1 MKARSV
7 VTLSDV
13 AERAGVSLA
22 TASRVI
28 NGGTR
33 AVSPHYRD
41 RVLAAAADLGYTPN
55 AHAQAMARGR
65 SKMIGLV
72 VHDIADPYFSAI
84 AAGAISLAGSRGLLV
99 LGNTLHNHDYEL
111 DYVATMR
118 AQRAQALILVGSR
131 TTDAERTRRLAE
143 EVAEFIEG
151 GGRFA
156 AVSQDSLGADTVL
169 PENRAGAHALATAL
183 IDAGHR
189 RFAVLG
195 GPSTLLTARDRV
207 AGFQDALAEH
217 RLEPPVVIEGAF
229 TRDGGYA
236 AMNELLDRPDHPPCV
251 FAVNDVMAIGAMAAL
266 RERGSRVPDDIA
278 VAGFDDIPTL
288 RDVAPTLTTVRLPLD
303 EMGRLAAS
311 MVLDDEPRTQPRVA
325 RIAGEVVLR
334 ESTALRRGPV
344 R

>member
-41 RVLAAAADLGYTPN
+41 RVLVAAADLGYTPN

-99 LGNTLHNHDYEL
+99 LGNTLHNPDYEFE
-111 DYVATMR
+111 YVSTMR

-131 TTDAERTRRLAE
+131 TTDVEHTRRLAE

-151 GGRFA
+151 GGRVA
-156 AVSQDSLGADTVL
+156 AVSQDTLGADTVL
-169 PENRAGAHALATAL
+169 PENREGAYALAEAL
-183 IDAGHR
+183 IAAGHR
-189 RFAVLG
+189 RLAVLG
-195 GPSTLLTARDRV
+195 GPASLLTARDRV
-207 AGFQDALAEH
+207 AGFQDALAEKG
-217 RLEPPVVIEGAF
+217 LEPPAVIEGAF
-229 TRDGGYA
+229 TRDGGYT
-236 AMNELLDRPDHPPCV
+236 AMGELLARPDYPRCV

-266 RERGSRVPDDIA
+266 RERGLRVPGDVA

-288 RDVAPTLTTVRLPLD
+288 RDVAPSLTTVRLPLA
-303 EMGRLAAS
+303 EMGHLAAS
-311 MVLDDEPRTQPRVA
+311 MVVDDEPRTSPRVA

-334 ESTALRRGPV
+334 DSTIR
-344 R
+344 

>member
-33 AVSPHYRD
+33 AVSAHYRD

-72 VHDIADPYFSAI
+72 VHDIADPYFSMI
-84 AAGAISLAGSRGLLV
+84 ASGAISLAGSRGLLV

-111 DYVATMR
+111 EYVCTMR

-131 TTDAERTRRLAE
+131 TTDAERTRRLAA

-151 GGRFA
+151 GGRVA
-156 AVSQDSLGADTVL
+156 AVSQDTLGADTVL
-169 PENRAGAHALATAL
+169 PENRAGAQALARAL
-183 IDAGHR
+183 VAEGHQG
-189 RFAVLG
+189 FAVLG
-195 GPSTLLTARDRV
+195 GPTTLLTARDRV
-207 AGFQDALAEH
+207 AGFRDGLAEH
-217 RLEPPVVIEGAF
+217 GLEPPVVIEGAF

-236 AMNELLDRPDHPPCV
+236 AMSELLARTHVPACV

-266 RERGSRVPDDIA
+266 RERGLRVPDDVA

-288 RDVAPTLTTVRLPLD
+288 RDVAPSLTTVRLPLA

-311 MVLDDEPRTQPRVA
+311 MVLDDEPRSHPRVA
-325 RIAGEVVLR
+325 PIAGEVVLR
-334 ESTALRRGPV
+334 ESTIR
-344 R
+344 

>member
-99 LGNTLHNHDYEL
+99 LGNTLRSQASEL
-111 DYVATMR
+111 EYVTTMR

-131 TTDAERTRRLAE
+131 TTDDEHTLRVAD
-143 EVAEFIEG
+143 EVAEFIAG
-151 GGRFA
+151 GGRV
-156 AVSQDSLGADTVL
+156 AVVGQDRLGADTVL
-169 PENRAGAHALATAL
+169 PENRAGARALADAL
-183 IDAGHR
+183 IEQGHR

-195 GPSTLLTARDRV
+195 GPATLLTARDRV
-207 AGFQDALAEH
+207 DGFQDGIAAH
-217 RLEPPVVIEGAF
+217 GLEPPVLIDGAF
-229 TRDGGYA
+229 TRDGGYT
-236 AMNELLDRPDHPPCV
+236 AMGELLARTDRPPCV

-266 RERGSRVPDDIA
+266 REHGLRVPEDMA

-288 RDVAPTLTTVRLPLD
+288 RDVAPSLTTVRLPLA

-311 MVLDDEPRTQPRVA
+311 MILDDESGPEPRTSS
-325 RIAGEVVLR
+325 IAGEVVLR
-334 ESTALRRGPV
+334 ESTFT
-344 R
+344 

>member
-1 MKARSV
+1 MKVRSV

-99 LGNTLHNHDYEL
+99 LGNTLHNPDYEFE
-111 DYVATMR
+111 YVATMR

-131 TTDAERTRRLAE
+131 TTDVEQTRRLTD

-151 GGRFA
+151 GGRVA
-156 AVSQDSLGADTVL
+156 AVSQDTLGADTVL
-169 PENRAGAHALATAL
+169 PENQAGAYALAEAL
-183 IDAGHR
+183 IEQGHR

-195 GPSTLLTARDRV
+195 GPATLLTARDRV
-207 AGFQDALAEH
+207 AGFKDALAAH
-217 RLEPPVVIEGAF
+217 DLEPPIVIEGAF
-229 TRDGGYA
+229 TRDGGYT
-236 AMNELLDRPDHPPCV
+236 AMGELLARPDHPACV
-251 FAVNDVMAIGAMAAL
+251 FAVNDVMAIGAMAAV
-266 RERGSRVPDDIA
+266 RERGLRVPGDVA

-288 RDVAPTLTTVRLPLD
+288 RDVAPSLTTVRLPLR
-303 EMGRLAAS
+303 EMGHLAAS
-311 MVLDDEPRTQPRVA
+311 MALDDEPRTEPRVA
-325 RIAGEVVLR
+325 SIAGEVVLR
-334 ESTALRRGPV
+334 ESTIR
-344 R
+344 

>member
-99 LGNTLHNHDYEL
+99 LGNTLHNPDYEFE
-111 DYVATMR
+111 YVATMR

-131 TTDAERTRRLAE
+131 TTDVEQTRRLTE
-143 EVAEFIEG
+143 EVTEFIEG
-151 GGRFA
+151 GGRVA
-156 AVSQDSLGADTVL
+156 AVSQATLGADTVL
-169 PENRAGAHALATAL
+169 PENRAGAQALAEAL
-183 IDAGHR
+183 IGEGHR

-195 GPSTLLTARDRV
+195 GPPTLLTARDRV
-207 AGFQDALAEH
+207 AGFADALAGNG
-217 RLEPPVVIEGAF
+217 LEPPVVIEGAF

-236 AMNELLDRPDHPPCV
+236 AMTELLDRPGHPPCV
-251 FAVNDVMAIGAMAAL
+251 FAVNDVMAIGAMAAV
-266 RERGSRVPDDIA
+266 RERGLRVPGDIA

-288 RDVAPTLTTVRLPLD
+288 RDVAPSLTTVRLPLA

-311 MVLDDEPRTQPRVA
+311 MVLDDEPGPSPRVA
-325 RIAGEVVLR
+325 PIAGEVVLR
-334 ESTALRRGPV
+334 ESTIP
-344 R
+344 

>member
-99 LGNTLHNHDYEL
+99 LGNTLHNPDYEFE
-111 DYVATMR
+111 YVATMR

-131 TTDAERTRRLAE
+131 TTDVEQTRRLTE
-143 EVAEFIEG
+143 EVAEFIAG
-151 GGRFA
+151 GGRVA
-156 AVSQDSLGADTVL
+156 AVSQATLGADTVL
-169 PENRAGAHALATAL
+169 PENRAGAHALAEAL
-183 IDAGHR
+183 IAEGHR

-195 GPSTLLTARDRV
+195 GPPTLLTARDRV
-207 AGFQDALAEH
+207 AGFTDALAGKG
-217 RLEPPVVIEGAF
+217 LEPPVVIEGAF
-229 TRDGGYA
+229 TRDGGYM
-236 AMNELLDRPDHPPCV
+236 AMAELLDRPDHPPCV
-251 FAVNDVMAIGAMAAL
+251 FAVNDVMAIGAMAAV
-266 RERGSRVPDDIA
+266 RERGLRVPGDVA

-288 RDVAPTLTTVRLPLD
+288 RDVAPSLTTVRLPLA
-303 EMGRLAAS
+303 EMGRLAAN
-311 MVLDDEPRTQPRVA
+311 MVLDEEPGPSPRVA
-325 RIAGEVVLR
+325 PIAGEVVLR
-334 ESTALRRGPV
+334 ESTIP
-344 R
+344 

>member
-41 RVLAAAADLGYTPN
+41 RVIAAATDLGYTPN

-99 LGNTLHNHDYEL
+99 LGNTLHNPDYEFE
-111 DYVATMR
+111 YVATMR

-131 TTDAERTRRLAE
+131 TTDIEQTRRLTE
-143 EVAEFIEG
+143 EVAEFIAG
-151 GGRFA
+151 GGRVA
-156 AVSQDSLGADTVL
+156 AVSQDTLGADTVL
-169 PENRAGAHALATAL
+169 PENRAGAQALAEAL
-183 IDAGHR
+183 IAEGHR

-195 GPSTLLTARDRV
+195 GPPTLLTARDRV
-207 AGFQDALAEH
+207 VGFQDALAAEG
-217 RLEPPVVIEGAF
+217 LEPPVVIEGAF
-229 TRDGGYA
+229 TRDGGYT
-236 AMNELLDRPDHPPCV
+236 AMGELLDRPDHPPCV
-251 FAVNDVMAIGAMAAL
+251 FAVNDVMAIGSMAAV
-266 RERGSRVPDDIA
+266 RERGLRVPGDVA

-288 RDVAPTLTTVRLPLD
+288 RDVAPSLTTVRLPLA

-311 MVLDDEPRTQPRVA
+311 MVLDEEPGSSPRVA
-325 RIAGEVVLR
+325 SIAGEVVLR
-334 ESTALRRGPV
+334 ESTIP
-344 R
+344 

>member
-1 MKARSV
+1 MDARSV

-13 AERAGVSLA
+13 ADRAGVSLA

-41 RVLAAAADLGYTPN
+41 RVLAAASDLGYTPN

-84 AAGAISLAGSRGLLV
+84 AAGVIPLAGPRGLLV
-99 LGNTLHNHDYEL
+99 LGNTLHRPDYEL
-111 DYVATMR
+111 EYVATMR

-131 TTDAERTRRLAE
+131 TTDTTHTRRLAA
-143 EVAEFIEG
+143 EVAQFIAG
-151 GGRFA
+151 GGRVA
-156 AVSQDSLGADTVL
+156 AVSQNRLGADTVL
-169 PENRAGAHALATAL
+169 PENRAGARALAAAL
-183 IDAGHR
+183 VGLGHR
-189 RFAVLG
+189 SFAVLG
-195 GPSTLLTARDRV
+195 GPKALLVARDRV
-207 AGFQDALAEH
+207 QGFRDGLAKH
-217 RLEPPVVIEGAF
+217 GVAPQVVIEGAF

-236 AMNELLDRPDHPPCV
+236 AMKALLDRDERPDCV

-266 RERGSRVPDDIA
+266 RDRDLRAPDDLG

-288 RDVAPTLTTVRLPLD
+288 RDVAPSLSTVRLPLA

-311 MVLDDEPRTQPRVA
+311 MALDDEPRERPRVA

-334 ESTALRRGPV
+334 ESTRIQPRR
-344 R
+344 

>member
-72 VHDIADPYFSAI
+72 VHDIADPYFSVI
-84 AAGAISLAGSRGLLV
+84 ASGAISLAGSRGLLV
-99 LGNTLHNHDYEL
+99 LGNTLHREDYEL
-111 DYVATMR
+111 EYVTTMR

-131 TTDAERTRRLAE
+131 TTDVERTKRLAD
-143 EVAEFIEG
+143 EVTEFIGG
-151 GGRFA
+151 GGRVA
-156 AVSQDSLGADTVL
+156 TVGQDKLGADTVL
-169 PENRAGAHALATAL
+169 PENQAGARALADAL
-183 IDAGHR
+183 VGLGHQ

-195 GPSTLLTARDRV
+195 GPPTLLTARDRV
-207 AGFQDALAEH
+207 EGFRGALAE
-217 RLEPPVVIEGAF
+217 RGLEPPIVIEGAF

-236 AMNELLDRPDHPPCV
+236 ATAELLDRADRPHCV

-266 RERGSRVPDDIA
+266 RERGLRAPDDIA

-288 RDVAPTLTTVRLPLD
+288 RDVAPSLTTVRLPLA
-303 EMGRLAAS
+303 EMGHLAAS
-311 MVLDDEPRTQPRVA
+311 MVLDDEPGPSP
-325 RIAGEVVLR
+325 RIASIEGEVVLR
-334 ESTALRRGPV
+334 ESTAR
-344 R
+344 

>member
-65 SKMIGLV
+65 SKIIGLV

-99 LGNTLHNHDYEL
+99 LGNTLRSQASEL
-111 DYVATMR
+111 EYVTTMR

-131 TTDAERTRRLAE
+131 TTDDEYTRRLAD
-143 EVAEFIEG
+143 EVAEFIAG
-151 GGRFA
+151 GGRV
-156 AVSQDSLGADTVL
+156 AVVGQDRLGADTVL
-169 PENRAGAHALATAL
+169 PENRAGARALAEAL
-183 IDAGHR
+183 IAQGHR

-195 GPSTLLTARDRV
+195 GPTTLLTARHRV
-207 AGFQDALAEH
+207 EGFQDGVAAHELA
-217 RLEPPVVIEGAF
+217 PPVIVEGAF

-236 AMNELLDRPDHPPCV
+236 AMGELLDRTQDRPPCV

-266 RERGSRVPDDIA
+266 RERGIRVPADMA

-288 RDVAPTLTTVRLPLD
+288 RDVAPSLTTVRLPLA

-311 MVLDDEPRTQPRVA
+311 MVLDDEPGPEPR
-325 RIAGEVVLR
+325 ISSIEGEVVLR
-334 ESTALRRGPV
+334 ESTFR
-344 R
+344 

>member
-65 SKMIGLV
+65 SRIIGLV

-99 LGNTLHNHDYEL
+99 LGNTLRSQASEL
-111 DYVATMR
+111 EYVTTMR

-131 TTDAERTRRLAE
+131 TTDDDYTRRLAD
-143 EVAEFIEG
+143 EVAEFIAG
-151 GGRFA
+151 GGRV
-156 AVSQDSLGADTVL
+156 AVVGQDRLGADTVL
-169 PENRAGAHALATAL
+169 PENRAGARALAAAL
-183 IDAGHR
+183 IAQGHR

-195 GPSTLLTARDRV
+195 GPTSLLTARHRV
-207 AGFQDALAEH
+207 EGFEDGIAAHDLA
-217 RLEPPVVIEGAF
+217 PPVIVEGAF
-229 TRDGGYA
+229 TRDGGFA
-236 AMNELLDRPDHPPCV
+236 AMGELLDRAQDRDRSPCV

-266 RERGSRVPDDIA
+266 RERGLRVPADMA

-288 RDVAPTLTTVRLPLD
+288 RDVAPSLTTVRLPLA

-311 MVLDDEPRTQPRVA
+311 MVLDDGPGPTPR
-325 RIAGEVVLR
+325 ISSIEGEVVLR
-334 ESTALRRGPV
+334 ESTFR
-344 R
+344 

>member
-65 SKMIGLV
+65 SKIIGLV

-99 LGNTLHNHDYEL
+99 LGNTLRSQASEL
-111 DYVATMR
+111 EYVTTMR

-131 TTDAERTRRLAE
+131 TTDDEYTRRLAD
-143 EVAEFIEG
+143 EVAEFIAG
-151 GGRFA
+151 GGRV
-156 AVSQDSLGADTVL
+156 AVVGQDRLGADTVL
-169 PENRAGAHALATAL
+169 PENRTGAQALAEAL
-183 IDAGHR
+183 VAQGHR

-195 GPSTLLTARDRV
+195 GPTTLLTARHRV
-207 AGFQDALAEH
+207 EGFQDGVAAHDLA
-217 RLEPPVVIEGAF
+217 PPDIVEGAF

-236 AMNELLDRPDHPPCV
+236 AMGELLDRTQDRPPCV

-266 RERGSRVPDDIA
+266 RERGLRVPADMA

-288 RDVAPTLTTVRLPLD
+288 RDVAPSLTTVRLPLA

-311 MVLDDEPRTQPRVA
+311 MVLDDEPGPEPRISS
-325 RIAGEVVLR
+325 IAGEVVLR
-334 ESTALRRGPV
+334 ESTFR
-344 R
+344 

>member
-99 LGNTLHNHDYEL
+99 LGNTLHNPDYEFE
-111 DYVATMR
+111 YVATMR

-131 TTDAERTRRLAE
+131 TTDVEQTRRLTD

-151 GGRFA
+151 GGRVA
-156 AVSQDSLGADTVL
+156 AVSQDTLGADTVL
-169 PENRAGAHALATAL
+169 PENRAGAQALAEAL
-183 IDAGHR
+183 IAEGHR

-195 GPSTLLTARDRV
+195 GPPTLLTARDRV
-207 AGFQDALAEH
+207 AGFTDALAASGF
-217 RLEPPVVIEGAF
+217 EPAVVIEGAF
-229 TRDGGYA
+229 TRDGGYT
-236 AMNELLDRPDHPPCV
+236 AMGELLGRPDHPTCV
-251 FAVNDVMAIGAMAAL
+251 FAVNDVMAIGAMAAV
-266 RERGSRVPDDIA
+266 RERGLRVPGDVA

-288 RDVAPTLTTVRLPLD
+288 RDVAPSLTTVRLPLA

-311 MVLDDEPRTQPRVA
+311 MVLDEEPGPSPRVA
-325 RIAGEVVLR
+325 PIAGEVVLR
-334 ESTALRRGPV
+334 ESTIP
-344 R
+344 